1 MISVKRI
8 LTQLLIW
15 GAFGLPLLL
24 VIESP
29 GLPTTY
35 ASANYQTIPTR
46 TPTPDSLPTATSQ
59 PQPTSPPGGNET
71 PAPTVAATPAAT
83 ATTFALAPTPEGGYW
98 PTAEPCA
105 PPTAQSL
112 SSLVN
117 VRLGPGQDYEILT
130 QMVYFEV
137 HPIVGRS
144 ANAPWWQ
151 IQLPDGTPGWVAD
164 IAVVVHGNIAFAP
177 LLDSPPIVG
186 STPTPGPQWNPT
198 PNPTCPPVPT
208 ATATPTD
215 APATATSPPATGTT
229 TATVAPVVTATGTPA
244 SAPPTAAPSL
254 TSTATVAGEVAL
266 AAATAVPLVEPD
278 SAGSESPWLLYGGA
292 VLLLA
297 GIITFIMRVR
307 RQ

>member
-1 MISVKRI
+1 MIRVKRI

-29 GLPTTY
+29 GLAITY

-46 TPTPDSLPTATSQ
+46 TPTPESLPTATSQ
-59 PQPTSPPGGNET
+59 PQPTLPPGGNNT

-151 IQLPDGTPGWVAD
+151 IQLPDGTLGWVAD
-164 IAVVVHGNIAFAP
+164 VAVVVHGNIAFAP
-177 LLDSPPIVG
+177 LLDSPPIAG

-198 PNPTCPPVPT
+198 PNPICPPVPT
-208 ATATPTD
+208 ATPTR
-215 APATATSPPATGTT
+215 APATATSLPAIATATAVPVATVTGT
-229 TATVAPVVTATGTPA
+229 AT
-244 SAPPTAAPSL
+244 SAPATAAPSL
-254 TSTATVAGEVAL
+254 TSTATVAVVQ
-266 AAATAVPLVEPD
+266 ATASPTASVAPLTEPD
-278 SAGSESPWLLYGGA
+278 NAGSESPWLLYGGA

>member
-1 MISVKRI
+1 M
-8 LTQLLIW
+8 
-15 GAFGLPLLL
+15 LLL
-24 VIESP
+24 SW
-29 GLPTTY
+29 GLLGIGPVY
-35 ASANYQTIPTR
+35 ASTSYQTIPTR
-46 TPTPDSLPTATSQ
+46 TPTPVPVSTATNQ
-59 PQPTSPPGGNET
+59 PQPTSPPGGNNT
-71 PAPTVAATPAAT
+71 PAPVPTVAATPEAT
-83 ATTFALAPTPEGGYW
+83 ATVFDLAPTPEGGYW

-105 PPTAQSL
+105 LPTAQSL

-117 VRLGPGQDYEILT
+117 VRRGPGQDYEIFT

-151 IQLPDGTPGWVAD
+151 IQLLDGTPGWVAD
-164 IAVVVHGNIAFAP
+164 VAVVVHGNIGLAP
-177 LLDSPPIVG
+177 LVDSPPLAG

-208 ATATPTD
+208 ATATPTH
-215 APATATSPPATGTT
+215 APATATSPLATTTT
-229 TATVAPVVTATGTPA
+229 TATAAPVVTATGTPT

-254 TSTATVAGEVAL
+254 TSTATVANEAVP
-266 AAATAVPLVEPD
+266 AAATAAPLVEPA